1 MSTEKT
7 AIFKD
12 GEEPRERLERLGVR
26 ALSDRELLMI
36 LLGQGNAARS
46 VDEISNEVL
55 SLLDR
60 GTSFPLASLMNI
72 PGVGRAKGATIL
84 AALELGRRKNTR
96 KPRQILH
103 PTDIFQEV
111 RHYANRNSQEYLIV
125 LSLNGAKEVLDIT
138 VATIGFVNRAFF
150 HPREV
155 FSEPLKKRATSIAI
169 AHNHPSGLLVPSNED
184 RQVTRKIALS
194 GEILGIN
201 LVDHVIFSDTAYYS
215 FLEHREMDAI
225 DRFVEGEVRS
235 AGKREEAFL
244 ALEKIR
250 SSENP

>member
-1 MSTEKT
+1 M
-7 AIFKD
+7 
-12 GEEPRERLERLGVR
+12 
-26 ALSDRELLMI
+26 
-36 LLGQGNAARS
+36 
-46 VDEISNEVL
+46 
-55 SLLDR
+55 
-60 GTSFPLASLMNI
+60 
-72 PGVGRAKGATIL
+72 
-84 AALELGRRKNTR
+84 
-96 KPRQILH
+96 
-103 PTDIFQEV
+103 

-169 AHNHPSGLLVPSNED
+169 AHNHPSGQLQPSAED
-184 RQVTRKIALS
+184 RQVTRKIALA
-194 GEILGIN
+194 GEILGID
-201 LVDHVIFSDTAYYS
+201 LVDHVIFTDNSYYS
-215 FLEHREMDAI
+215 FLEHGEMDGV

-250 SSENP
+250 SSGNP

>member
-1 MSTEKT
+1 MSKEKT
-7 AIFKD
+7 RFTD

-26 ALSDRELLMI
+26 SLSDRELLMI
-36 LLGQGNAARS
+36 LIGQGNGARS
-46 VDEISNEVL
+46 VDEISDDVL
-55 SLLDR
+55 ALLDR
-60 GTSFPLASLMNI
+60 GTSFPLMTLMNI

-96 KPRQILH
+96 KPKQILH
-103 PTDIFQEV
+103 PLDIFQEV

-138 VATIGFVNRAFF
+138 VATIGFVNRTFF

-169 AHNHPSGLLVPSNED
+169 AHNHPSGQLRPSAED
-184 RQVTRKIALS
+184 RQVTRKIALA
-194 GEILGIN
+194 GEILGID
-201 LVDHVIFSDTAYYS
+201 LVDHVIFTDTAYYS
-215 FLEHREMDAI
+215 FLEHGEMDEV
-225 DRFVEGEVRS
+225 DRFVDGEVRS

-250 SSENP
+250 SSGNP

>member
-7 AIFKD
+7 ARFRD
-12 GEEPRERLERLGVR
+12 GEEPREKLERLGVR

-36 LLGQGNAARS
+36 LLGQGNATRS
-46 VDEISNEVL
+46 VDEISDEVL

-60 GTSFPLASLMNI
+60 GTSFPLITLMNI

-96 KPRQILH
+96 KPKQILH
-103 PTDIFQEV
+103 PTDIYQEV

-138 VATIGFVNRAFF
+138 VATIGFVNRTFF

-169 AHNHPSGLLVPSNED
+169 AHNHPSGQLVPSSED
-184 RQVTRKIALS
+184 RMVTRKIALS

-201 LVDHVIFSDTAYYS
+201 IIDHVIFTDNGYYS
-215 FLEHREMDAI
+215 FLEHGEMEGI
-225 DRFVEGEVRS
+225 DRFVEQEKKS

-250 SSENP
+250 FQGSP

>member
-1 MSTEKT
+1 MSTEKV
-7 AIFKD
+7 IFKE

-36 LLGQGNAARS
+36 IIGQGNGTRS
-46 VDEISNEVL
+46 VDEISDEVL

-60 GTSFPLASLMNI
+60 GTSFPLMTLMNI
-72 PGVGRAKGATIL
+72 PGVGKAKGAAIL
-84 AALELGRRKNTR
+84 ASLELGRRKNTR
-96 KPRQILH
+96 KPKQILH
-103 PTDIFQEV
+103 PLDIFQEV

-138 VATIGFVNRAFF
+138 VATIGFVNRTFF

-169 AHNHPSGLLVPSNED
+169 AHNHPSGQLKPSTED
-184 RQVTRKIALS
+184 IQVTRRIALS

-201 LVDHVIFSDTAYYS
+201 LVDHIIFTDTSYYS
-215 FLEHREMDAI
+215 FLEHGEMDSV
-225 DRFVEGEVRS
+225 DRYVEGEVRS

-244 ALEKIR
+244 ALERIR
-250 SSENP
+250 SSGNP

>member
-7 AIFKD
+7 RFND

-26 ALSDRELLMI
+26 SLSDRELLMI
-36 LLGQGNAARS
+36 LIGQGNGARG
-46 VDEISNEVL
+46 VGEISDDVL

-60 GTSFPLASLMNI
+60 GTSFPLMTLMNI
-72 PGVGRAKGATIL
+72 PGVGRAKGAAIL

-96 KPRQILH
+96 RPKQILH
-103 PTDIFQEV
+103 PLDIFQEV

-169 AHNHPSGLLVPSNED
+169 AHNHPSGQLQPSAED
-184 RQVTRKIALS
+184 RQVTRKIALA
-194 GEILGIN
+194 GEILGID
-201 LVDHVIFSDTAYYS
+201 LVDHVIFTDNSYYS
-215 FLEHREMDAI
+215 FLEHGEMDGV

-250 SSENP
+250 SSGNP

>member
-7 AIFKD
+7 RFND

-26 ALSDRELLMI
+26 SLSDRELLMI
-36 LLGQGNAARS
+36 LIGQGNGARG
-46 VDEISNEVL
+46 VGEISDDVL

-60 GTSFPLASLMNI
+60 GTSFPLMTLMNI
-72 PGVGRAKGATIL
+72 PGVGRAKGAAIL

-96 KPRQILH
+96 RPKQLLH
-103 PTDIFQEV
+103 PLDIFQEV

-169 AHNHPSGLLVPSNED
+169 AHNHPSGQLQPSAED
-184 RQVTRKIALS
+184 RQVTRKIALA
-194 GEILGIN
+194 GEILGID
-201 LVDHVIFSDTAYYS
+201 LVDHVIFTDNSYYS
-215 FLEHREMDAI
+215 FLEHGEMDGV

-250 SSENP
+250 SSGNP